1 MLTPATPLLAKI
13 DLLTPL
19 TSSQGILV
27 GDVLLVV
34 LTLAQVAC
42 VTALVVGAARLHMDE
57 KPTMAFKRS
66 KP

>member
-1 MLTPATPLLAKI
+1 MLTPAAPLLAKI

-19 TSSQGILV
+19 TSPQGLLV
-27 GDVLLVV
+27 GDILLVV

-42 VTALVVGAARLHMDE
+42 VTALVVGAARLHLDD
-57 KPTMAFKRS
+57 KPTLAVKRS